1 MIADDHCYMDWQ
13 TFNCNWYGIANPIRA
28 RWFVSEFHQDPNV
41 AVSQSKAESI
51 SQRFCGV
58 ARTLPIVD
66 EVWANLPHMRAAP
79 AGPRDIPSFLSI
91 E

>member
-41 AVSQSKAESI
+41 AVSQSKTESI

-66 EVWANLPHMRAAP
+66 EVWANLPHTKTAP
-79 AGPRDIPSFLSI
+79 MGGPRVIPSLGP
-91 E
+91 